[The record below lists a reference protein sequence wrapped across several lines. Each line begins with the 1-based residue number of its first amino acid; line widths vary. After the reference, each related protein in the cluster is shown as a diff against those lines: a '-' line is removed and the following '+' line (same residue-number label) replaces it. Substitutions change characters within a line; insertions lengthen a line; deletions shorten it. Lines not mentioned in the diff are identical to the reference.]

1 MQSIMGMET
10 SKSQF
15 AIPNKRCD
23 MEVINHRLS
32 ELDSQFYS
40 TVWIRNIVGKEK
52 AKNQFALLNNGMDT
66 RYKVH

>member
-1 MQSIMGMET
+1 MGMEI
-10 SKSQF
+10 SKIQF

-32 ELDSQFYS
+32 ELDSQFHS
-40 TVWIRNIVGKEK
+40 TVWIWNFVGEAK
-52 AKNQFALLNNGMDT
+52 AKNQFALLNDGMDA